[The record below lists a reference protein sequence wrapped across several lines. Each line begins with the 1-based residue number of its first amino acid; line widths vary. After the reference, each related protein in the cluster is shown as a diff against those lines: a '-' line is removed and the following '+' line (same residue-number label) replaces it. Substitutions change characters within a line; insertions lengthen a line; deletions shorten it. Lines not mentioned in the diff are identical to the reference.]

1 MDKKLFADLAAR
13 IKEMKEVQAGKRKP
27 GRMKAVP
34 PIEMYSDKR
43 IAEFEREN
51 TVPAATIA
59 KVRKLIGKKPA

>member
-1 MDKKLFADLAAR
+1 MDKKLFADLATR
-13 IKEMKEVQAGKRKP
+13 IKEMKEVQAVKRKP
-27 GRMKAVP
+27 GRMEAVP